1 MCSSVIVINDI
12 SKLMSTGLHCWQV
25 PGAGHHRLMTDS
37 YSDHELHFAIILH
50 VYALRQNTHIID
62 MTDMPWCPNDD
73 GLVCLW

>member
-1 MCSSVIVINDI
+1 
-12 SKLMSTGLHCWQV
+12 
-25 PGAGHHRLMTDS
+25 MTDS

-50 VYALRQNTHIID
+50 VYALRQNTHIVD